1 MSRSI
6 KVGLF
11 YFKDMDKKIRTGLIE
26 YLKKF
31 TTESRWQKI
40 VEVAEQRTRHITVVV
55 EDIYQPH
62 NASAVLRSCDGFGI
76 QDVHIIENENQ
87 FEASTQVTIGAD
99 RWLSLHRYNEPETD
113 NTAACF
119 NALKSKGYKV
129 IATTPHEQDSNLH
142 DLPVDEKF
150 ALVFGSELDGISEEA
165 KSMAD
170 GFLKIPMSGFSES
183 FNISVSAAVCL
194 HNLTLRLR
202 ESKVDWKLKQDE
214 IDLLKVEWLKK
225 SIKAGEQLEKSYL
238 EESKMSS

>member
-1 MSRSI
+1 MSRLI

-99 RWLSLHRYNEPETD
+99 RWLNLHRYNEPETD